1 MNKIEYDSAMTL
13 SENGI
18 LLFGEL
24 VQKEYLDECG
34 KKYFLT
40 KGFNY
45 YYLYQK
51 SIYNDSYATVATG
64 MKAIKEYIK
73 SMNLQGVNDDNNKN

>member
-1 MNKIEYDSAMTL
+1 MKKIEYDSAMTL

-24 VQKEYLDECG
+24 VQKEYLDDYG
-34 KKYFLT
+34 KEYFLT
-40 KGFNY
+40 KGLNF

-51 SIYNDSYATVATG
+51 SIYNDSHTTVATG
-64 MKAIKEYIK
+64 RKAIKEYIK
-73 SMNLQGVNDDNNKN
+73 SMNLQEVNDDNNKN